1 MGAPSYQER
10 TSAGG
15 EVASV
20 SPALGSPFLAW
31 YPAVRLPVGA
41 LISPHLSWRPPVEL
55 GHPWG
60 EEAED
65 SEVEREGA
73 PCMGGAVNSSA
84 GLRGRTDPS
93 SGEPENW

>member
-1 MGAPSYQER
+1 M
-10 TSAGG
+10 
-15 EVASV
+15 ASV

-60 EEAED
+60 EGAED

-73 PCMGGAVNSSA
+73 PCMGRAVNSSA

>member
-1 MGAPSYQER
+1 M
-10 TSAGG
+10 
-15 EVASV
+15 ASV
-20 SPALGSPFLAW
+20 SPCPWLSIPGLVPGSSAANWCVDLAASFLEASSRAGPPLGE
-31 YPAVRLPVGA
+31 G
-41 LISPHLSWRPPVEL
+41 
-55 GHPWG
+55 
-60 EEAED
+60 AED